1 MLTSHAPGERM
12 SRLQIDGPLL
22 GGSTEIPDSDARQY
36 QHLWFSLASRSWSSL
51 VLVPADGDG
60 SADEVALRLA
70 EVGKQLSRGPVTAIT
85 VSSLAYD
92 TATAL
97 ADLPNY
103 LERARPEPSTA
114 WSPIEMPPSSLGD
127 SAGTQE
133 PTSTGTAEV
142 ERTRDGQSLMK
153 VPTMDEGQADLAGP
167 RLIISIPPVVTQPLG
182 LATAR
187 NADLV
192 VVCVEAGRTRIARA
206 RWTLDLVG
214 RERVAG
220 CFLIH
225 RGAG

>member
-1 MLTSHAPGERM
+1 M
-12 SRLQIDGPLL
+12 SRLQNDGPPL
-22 GGSTEIPDSDARQY
+22 GGSPEIPDTDARQY

-85 VSSLAYD
+85 VNSLAYD

-127 SAGTQE
+127 PDQVEARPTAG
-133 PTSTGTAEV
+133 PTEV
-142 ERTRDGQSLMK
+142 ETPQKDQSL
-153 VPTMDEGQADLAGP
+153 VTVSGLSESRLADLAGP

>member
-1 MLTSHAPGERM
+1 M
-12 SRLQIDGPLL
+12 SRLQIDGPPL
-22 GGSTEIPDSDARQY
+22 GGSTETAGSYATQY
-36 QHLWFSLASRSWSSL
+36 QHLWFSLAQRPWSSL

-70 EVGKQLSRGPVTAIT
+70 EVGKQISRGPVTAIT
-85 VSSLAYD
+85 VNALAYD

-103 LERARPEPSTA
+103 VERSRPGPTPA
-114 WSPIEMPPSSLGD
+114 WSPIEMPPSSLSD
-127 SAGTQE
+127 PDRAEERPAAGVT
-133 PTSTGTAEV
+133 EV
-142 ERTRDGQSLMK
+142 EAPRNDRSLVK
-153 VPTMDEGQADLAGP
+153 VSTMNEGRQLDVASP

-182 LATAR
+182 LATAH

-192 VVCVEAGRTRIARA
+192 VVCVELGLTHLATAR
-206 RWTLDLVG
+206 RTLDVVG

>member
-1 MLTSHAPGERM
+1 M
-12 SRLQIDGPLL
+12 SRLQIEGPRL
-22 GGSTEIPDSDARQY
+22 GGSTEIPESDARQY
-36 QHLWFSLASRSWSSL
+36 QNLWFSLASRAWSSL
-51 VLVPADGDG
+51 VLVPADQDG

-70 EVGKQLSRGPVTAIT
+70 EIGKQLSRGPVTAIT
-85 VSSLAYD
+85 VNSLAYD

-103 LERARPEPSTA
+103 VERARPDPAPA
-114 WSPIEMPPSSLGD
+114 WSPIEMPPSSLDD
-127 SAGTQE
+127 SDRNEERSTAGAT
-133 PTSTGTAEV
+133 EV
-142 ERTRDGQSLMK
+142 EAPRN
-153 VPTMDEGQADLAGP
+153 GQALMTVSTMNEDRLAGPSGP

-182 LATAR
+182 LATAH

-192 VVCVEAGRTRIARA
+192 VVCVETGRTRFVSAR
-206 RWTLDLVG
+206 RTLDLVG

>member
-1 MLTSHAPGERM
+1 M
-12 SRLQIDGPLL
+12 SRLQNDGPPL
-22 GGSTEIPDSDARQY
+22 GGSPETPGSDARQY
-36 QHLWFSLASRSWSSL
+36 QHLWFSLANRPWSSL

-60 SADEVALRLA
+60 STDEVALRLA

-85 VSSLAYD
+85 VNSLAYD
-92 TATAL
+92 TASAL

-114 WSPIEMPPSSLGD
+114 WSPIEMPPSSLSD
-127 SAGTQE
+127 SAGTKQ
-133 PTSTGTAEV
+133 PASTGTAEV
-142 ERTRDGQSLMK
+142 EPTRDGQSLMK
-153 VPTMDEGQADLAGP
+153 VSTMDEDRADLAGP

-192 VVCVEAGRTRIARA
+192 VVCVEAGHTRIARA